1 MEGAFNNIPDH
12 QKPEFMRYLEEQQV
26 RDSLHMYNHLV
37 EQCFDK
43 CVTSFRSKQ
52 LEDSEAK
59 CMSNCAEKF
68 LKLTQRVGFRF
79 TEYQNQKQQS

>member
-1 MEGAFNNIPDH
+1 MEGAFNHIPEH
-12 QKPEFMRYLEEQQV
+12 QKAEFMRYLEEQQV
-26 RDSLHMYNHLV
+26 RDSLKMYNHLV

-59 CMSNCAEKF
+59 CMHNCAEKF

-79 TEYQNQKQQS
+79 AEYQNQKQA